1 MLGNSIVSLNNVVKI
16 LPIDGAIMF
25 YNVGD
30 TNPLIIEVEDVE
42 KAFRMMRARLKTV
55 KIE

>member
-1 MLGNSIVSLNNVVKI
+1 MLGDSIVSLNNVVKI
-16 LPIDGAIMF
+16 LPGDGAIMF

-30 TNPLIIEVEDVE
+30 ANPLIIEVEDVE
-42 KAFRMMRARLKTV
+42 KAFRMIRARLKTV